1 MFDKLIYVNIVM
13 NKGSAMMWNERL
25 SFALNNS
32 PGNGEI
38 VVLFSGQER
47 TLPNHHLGPQI
58 LDYYLVHYVLSGSG
72 WCRAGDSRQML
83 GPGDAFFIFPDEIS
97 EYSSDALDPWHY
109 CWVGFRGSLARSW
122 VEKLG
127 ISVEQPII
135 RHTRRRPHE
144 GLFRAIY
151 SALKESGAPSDE
163 RAGAY
168 FRLLLAE
175 WLVEHPTYEEPLNH
189 LTEVERQ
196 IDKAIRW
203 FTLQYAQPKSIAQ
216 LAKELGYHRTHFAK
230 MFRHYI
236 GMSPQAYLIKVRL
249 EKAKKLLKQPLT
261 IEQVAFNVGFTDALY
276 FSRQFKKYY
285 GLSPTRYRNDNRE

>member
-1 MFDKLIYVNIVM
+1 MIVT
-13 NKGSAMMWNERL
+13 NEGSAMMWSERL
-25 SFALNNS
+25 SIALNAS
-32 PGNGEI
+32 PGIGEI

-58 LDYYLVHYVLSGSG
+58 LDYFLVHYVLSGSG

-83 GPGDAFFIFPDEIS
+83 GPGDTFFIFPDEIS
-97 EYSSDALDPWHY
+97 EYSSDAQEPWHY
-109 CWVGFRGSLARSW
+109 CWVGFRGNLARSW
-122 VEKLG
+122 MEKLG
-127 ISVEQPII
+127 VSVEQPII
-135 RHTRRRPHE
+135 RNTLRQPHA

-151 SALKESGAPSDE
+151 HALTESSASADE

-175 WLVEHPTYEEPLNH
+175 WLQEHPTYEEPLNR

-236 GMSPQAYLIKVRL
+236 GMSPQEYLIKVRL
-249 EKAKKLLKQPLT
+249 EKAIKLLKQPLT
-261 IEQVAFNVGFTDALY
+261 IEQVASNVGFSDAFY

-285 GLSPTRYRNDNRE
+285 GISPTRYRSEVGE